1 MFYIFTCHE
10 LDIIRKAVKVSPDDD
25 VFELMEKLKS
35 LNLTLKEY
43 FDSLSEDKVLEA
55 NSFGAISDTH
65 IVTKFEDK
73 IKENYIEFNT
83 TFNINGEEIDL
94 LEKKHYL
101 VISKKQL
108 NSLKNIPF
116 VIKYIDDNNNV
127 VKENRLLYCY
137 EAGYN
142 KDTQCFVV
150 KSQCWFNKYFNF
162 FKFNNTEDYHITR
175 FLRESLSFNHNVLS
189 SGYNMEINNF
199 YEEKIIE
206 LKDHIALTSYCRN
219 TNKDMSKYLNVA
231 KNTYS
236 NQEYTK
242 FLAYIIKYNI
252 GFAYNNTC
260 FEAKTS
266 LDIFSN
272 ILLQNKELRYDV
284 FKHIFELDYL
294 CSINKL
300 VNFFNCIFEEEKET
314 KEEEL
319 KELNSKKKKKTSKS
333 KKKKDSNHIGYDLS
347 KDCIESI
354 LNTIIDLYGDI
365 IYDESDKDRYIRIL
379 NNLEY
384 DEKCNEIEEIIN
396 NVEDEDLTAITEESI
411 DSIQIG
417 LLDNSIE
424 DNKTN
429 DKKKNKKK
437 KDENMDS
444 QLSLF

>member
-10 LDIIRKAVKVSPDDD
+10 LDIIRKAVKVSHNDDI
-25 VFELMEKLKS
+25 FELMEKLKN

-55 NSFGAISDTH
+55 NSFEALSDTH
-65 IVTKFEDK
+65 IITKFEDK
-73 IKENYIEFNT
+73 IKDNHIEFNT
-83 TFNINGEEIDL
+83 TFSINGKEIDI
-94 LEKKHYL
+94 LEKNHYL

-108 NSLKNIPF
+108 NSLKKIPF
-116 VIKYIDDNNNV
+116 IIKYVNDNNNV

-137 EAGYN
+137 EADYN
-142 KDTQCFVV
+142 KDSQCFVI

-162 FKFNNTEDYHITR
+162 FKFDNTKDYHLTR

-219 TNKDMSKYLNVA
+219 TNKDMSKYLDIA
-231 KNTYS
+231 KNKYS
-236 NQEYTK
+236 NEEYIK
-242 FLAYIIKYNI
+242 FLSHILKYNI
-252 GFAYNNTC
+252 GNIYDNTS
-260 FEAKTS
+260 FEGKTCIE
-266 LDIFSN
+266 IFKD
-272 ILLQNKELRYDV
+272 ILLDDKELRYGV
-284 FKHIFELDYL
+284 FKNIFDLDYL
-294 CSINKL
+294 YSINKI
-300 VNFFNCIFEEEKET
+300 VNFFNTLFNDEKSI

-333 KKKKDSNHIGYDLS
+333 NKKKNSNSLNLGYDIS
-347 KDCIESI
+347 KSCIECI

-365 IYDESDKDRYIRIL
+365 IYDKYDKDKYVNIL
-379 NNLEY
+379 ENLEKTEEVIE
-384 DEKCNEIEEIIN
+384 DVEK
-396 NVEDEDLTAITEESI
+396 EDPSIITEESI

-417 LLDNSIE
+417 LLDDYVE
-424 DNKTN
+424 DKKAN
-429 DKKKNKKK
+429 DKDKKK
-437 KDENMDS
+437 KDKNMDS